1 MSSTKWT
8 DEQRQAIFT
17 KNCNLLVA
25 AGAGAGKTAVLVQRI
40 IEKILDKE
48 EPIDIDKLLVVT
60 FTNAAAAEMR
70 ERIGDAIS
78 KGLDEDPESKVLR
91 KQLTLLNKSNI
102 MTIHSF
108 CLQVI
113 KNNFHTIE
121 IDPNFRICD
130 ETEGILMK
138 QEAMDE
144 LFDEL
149 YEIDNED
156 FIDLVE
162 GYASRKDTR
171 LQEVVLELHRFAKSA
186 PLPYEWLLNIAEEF
200 NVGEEFNFEETLW
213 ADMIMEDMKVL
224 LHGFKNML
232 QQSIDVILNSVGIDY
247 YYEPFKMDLNFI
259 NNLLQKSSFREFRNE
274 IIFYDF
280 PKLPVKRNKD
290 ADKEAKERVKKLRD
304 KVKKKILEFKSI
316 LDSYENEFIRK
327 EFIFLYP
334 SMKTLSNLVILF
346 DKKYEAKK
354 RERDLIDFNDIEHL
368 SLSILTDKDDE
379 GHIIPSDIALDYRKK
394 FAEVLIDEY
403 QDSNLV
409 QEVIM
414 SMVSR
419 IKGYWSFYN
428 GQLVFNEEEINF
440 EEPQVGLDIPNRF
453 MVGDVK
459 QSIYRFRQAKPEI
472 FLDKYNEYSEEEGSK
487 YRKIKLFKNFRSR
500 KEVINGVNYLFKQIM
515 SKTIGEL
522 DYTEKEALTVGASY
536 GEEVK
541 GEPIELCLMD
551 KKYELSEE
559 VLKEY
564 NMDEEEALDNIQLEG
579 RLVAKKIQEVVGNDL
594 EGGLKVFDKKLG
606 EYRRI
611 QYRDIVIL
619 MRATSNWAPVFV
631 EELAKEGI
639 PVFADTNSGYFD
651 TTEIKTIISLLQIID
666 NPLQDIPLLSV
677 LRSPIASFTD
687 DELIDIRMVN
697 KNIAFYECMEII
709 YRLYKNEKLD
719 SYYSFYIEDEDKT
732 NKIVKDM
739 KEELKNKIY
748 SFIEKLNL
756 WRKKSIHIDID
767 EFIWFLYVETGYY
780 GYVGALPAGEQRQ
793 ANLRILFQRAKQ
805 YEKTSYKG
813 LFNFINFI
821 NKLKFSSG
829 DMGSAK
835 ILGENENV
843 VRIMSIHKSKGLE
856 FPVVILSGT
865 GKNFNMTDLNKNIL
879 FHRDLGYG
887 PDYVDI
893 ERRIAY
899 PSLVKNIIK
908 NKIRLETLSEEMRI
922 LYVALTRAREKLII
936 TGLINNVDKTVENWL
951 NLSEEKN
958 KVPEYA
964 VMSGKT
970 YLDWIG
976 PAVIKHKDAV
986 SFREELKMASELCN
1000 IVDDKSK
1007 WKIELWNKKELL
1019 KEKVEENEIEISE
1032 KIKETLMNLEE
1043 SNYKEEIYKRL
1054 SFNYKYD
1061 SASSIPTKLSV
1072 SDVQKQFILDDEEN
1086 TEELFKKVELRKPM
1100 FMEEKKKISPSER
1113 GTIIHLFMQH
1123 LDLKKVEKEEDIRE
1137 QINRLIEKEFITYEQ
1152 SKVIN
1157 PYKILKFCRSELGK
1171 RMINSNNINR
1181 EMPFS
1186 IEIPAVEIYKELDK
1200 EIYIDEKLVIQGIID
1215 CYFEEEEGLVLLDYK
1230 TDYVNDIEE
1239 IKNRYKIQ
1247 IKYYEEALKRIT
1259 GKTVKDKYLYLF
1271 SIDNYIKIH

>member
-1 MSSTKWT
+1 MNNTKWT
-8 DEQRQAIFT
+8 DEQKQAIFT

-25 AGAGAGKTAVLVQRI
+25 AGAGAGKTAVLVERI
-40 IEKILDKE
+40 IQKILDKE

-149 YEIDNED
+149 YEMENED
-156 FIDLVE
+156 FINLVE
-162 GYASRKDTR
+162 SYASRKDTR

-186 PLPYEWLLNIAEEF
+186 PFYEAWLLNMAEEF
-200 NVGEEFNFEETLW
+200 NVGENFNFEETSW

-224 LHGFKNML
+224 LHGFKNMMH
-232 QQSIDVILNSVGIDY
+232 QSIDIILNSQGIDY

-259 NNLLQKSSFREFRNE
+259 NTLLQKSNFKDFRGE
-274 IIFYDF
+274 IINYEF
-280 PKLPVKRNKD
+280 PKLPQKRNKD
-290 ADKEAKERVKKLRD
+290 ADKEAKERVKKSRD
-304 KVKKKILEFKSI
+304 KIKKKIVELKNI
-316 LDSYENEFIRK
+316 LDSYENEFIKK
-327 EFIFLYP
+327 EFMFLYP
-334 SMKTLSNLVILF
+334 SMKALSNLVILF

-368 SLSILTDKDDE
+368 CLSILTDKDEE
-379 GHIIPSDIALDYRKK
+379 GHIIPSNIALDYRRK

-419 IKGYWSFYN
+419 VKGYWNFSN
-428 GQLVFNEEEINF
+428 GQLVFNEEKINL
-440 EEPQVGLDIPNRF
+440 EEPQIGLDTPNRF

-459 QSIYRFRQAKPEI
+459 QSIYRFRQAKPEL
-472 FLDKYNEYSEEEGSK
+472 FLDKYNEYSEEESSK
-487 YRKIKLFKNFRSR
+487 NRKIKLFKNFRSR
-500 KEVINGVNYLFKQIM
+500 EEVINGVNYLFKQIM

-522 DYTEKEALTVGASY
+522 DYTEKEALSVGASY

-551 KKYELSEE
+551 KKYEISEE

-579 RLVAKKIQEVVGNDL
+579 RLVAKKIQEVMGNDL

-611 QYRDIVIL
+611 QYRDVVIL

-651 TTEIKTIISLLQIID
+651 TTEIKTIVSLLQIID

-687 DELIDIRMVN
+687 DDLIDIRMVN

-709 YRLYKNEKLD
+709 YRLYKNENLD
-719 SYYSFYIEDEDKT
+719 SYYSFYVEDEDKV

-739 KEELKNKIY
+739 KEELKNKIC

-756 WRKKSIHIDID
+756 WRKKSVHIDID

-865 GKNFNMTDLNKNIL
+865 GKNFNMIDLNKNIL

-908 NKIRLETLSEEMRI
+908 NKIKLETLSEEMRI

-936 TGLINNVDKTVENWL
+936 TGLINNMDKTVESWL
-951 NLSEEKN
+951 NLSEDKN

-964 VMSGKT
+964 VMNGKT

-976 PAVIKHKDAV
+976 PAVIKHKDAI
-986 SFREELKMASELCN
+986 SFREELNMTSELSN

-1007 WKIELWNKKELL
+1007 WKIELCNKKELL
-1019 KEKVEENEIEISE
+1019 KEKIEEDQDEISE
-1032 KIKETLMNLEE
+1032 KIKETLMNLKE

-1054 SFNYKYD
+1054 SFKYKYD
-1061 SASSIPTKLSV
+1061 NASNIPTKLSV
-1072 SDVQKQFILDDEEN
+1072 SDVKKQFILDEKEN

-1123 LDLKKVEKEEDIRE
+1123 LDLETVENEDSIKE
-1137 QINRLIEKEFITYEQ
+1137 QINRLIDKEFITYEQ

-1157 PYKILKFCRSELGK
+1157 PYKILKFCKSELGQ

-1186 IEIPAVEIYKELDK
+1186 IEIPVLEIYKDLDK
-1200 EIYIDEKLVIQGIID
+1200 EIYKDEKLIIQGIID
-1215 CYFEEEEGLVLLDYK
+1215 CCFEEEDGLVLLDYK
-1230 TDYVNDIEE
+1230 TDYVNDIED

-1247 IKYYEEALKRIT
+1247 IQYYEEALNRIT

-1271 SIDNYIKIH
+1271 SIDNYIKIN

>member
-1 MSSTKWT
+1 MGNTRWT
-8 DEQRQAIFT
+8 EEQRQAIST
-17 KNCNLLVA
+17 KDCNLLVA

-78 KGLDEDPESKVLR
+78 EGLDENPESKVLR

-113 KNNFHTIE
+113 KNNFHTID

-130 ETEGILMK
+130 ETEGVLMR

-144 LFDEL
+144 LFEEL
-149 YEIDNED
+149 YEEDNEQ
-156 FIDLVE
+156 FINLVE
-162 GYASRKDTR
+162 SYASRKDIR
-171 LQEVVLELHRFAKSA
+171 LQEMVFELHRFAKSA
-186 PLPYEWLLNIAEEF
+186 PLPYKWLLNMAEEF
-200 NVGEEFNFEETLW
+200 NVGKEFDFEHTSW
-213 ADMIMEDMKVL
+213 ANMIMEDMKVL
-224 LHGFKNML
+224 LYGFKNIL
-232 QQSIDVILNSVGIDY
+232 EQSIDLILNSIGIDY
-247 YYEPFKMDLNFI
+247 YYEPFKNDLYFI
-259 NNLLQKSSFREFRNE
+259 NDLIKASKFKDFREKV
-274 IIFYDF
+274 IGYDF
-280 PKLPVKRNKD
+280 DKLPAKRNKD
-290 ADKEAKERVKKLRD
+290 ADKEAKEKVKKLRD
-304 KVKKKILEFKSI
+304 KVKKKILELKHI
-316 LDSYENEFIRK
+316 LHSYENEFIK
-327 EFIFLYP
+327 NEFIFLYP
-334 SMKTLSNLVILF
+334 YMKALSDLTILF

-368 SLSILTDKDDE
+368 CLAILTDKDENGD
-379 GHIIPSDIALDYRKK
+379 IIPSDIALDYRKRFK
-394 FAEVLIDEY
+394 EVLIDEY

-419 IKGYWSFYN
+419 VKGHWSFFD

-440 EEPQVGLDIPNRF
+440 HEPQTQENIPNRF

-472 FLDKYNEYSEEEGSK
+472 FLEKYNKYNEEEVSK

-500 KEVINGVNYLFKQIM
+500 EEVINGVNYVFKQIM

-522 DYTEKEALTVGASY
+522 DYTEEEALSVGASY

-551 KKYELSEE
+551 KKYEISEE

-564 NMDEEEALDNIQLEG
+564 NMGEEEALDNIQLEG
-579 RLVAKKIQEVVGNDL
+579 RLVAKKIQEVVGNNL

-606 EYRRI
+606 GYRGV

-687 DELIDIRMVN
+687 DELIDIRMIN

-709 YRLYKNEKLD
+709 YRLDKNLDD
-719 SYYSFYIEDEDKT
+719 SYYNLYVENEEKT
-732 NKIVKDM
+732 NRVLKDM
-739 KEELKNKIY
+739 NDELKNKIC
-748 SFIEKLNL
+748 SFIEKLNS
-756 WRKKSIHIDID
+756 WRKKSIHMDID

-780 GYVGALPAGEQRQ
+780 GYVGALPGGEQRQ
-793 ANLRILFQRAKQ
+793 ANLRILFQRARQ
-805 YEKTSYKG
+805 YEKSSYKG

-865 GKNFNMTDLNKNIL
+865 GKNFNMTDLNKSIL

-887 PDYVDI
+887 PDYVNT

-908 NKIRLETLSEEMRI
+908 NKIKLETLSEEMRI

-936 TGLINNVDKTVENWL
+936 TGLINNIDKTVDNWL
-951 NLSEEKN
+951 SLSEDKN
-958 KVPEYA
+958 SVPEYA
-964 VMSGKT
+964 VISGKT

-976 PAVIKHKDAV
+976 PVIIKHKDAI
-986 SFREELKMASELCN
+986 SFREELDIVSELSN

-1007 WKIELWNKKELL
+1007 WKIQLWNKKELL
-1019 KEKVEENEIEISE
+1019 KEKIEDNEEGISE
-1032 KIKETLMNLEE
+1032 KIKKTLLELEE
-1043 SNYKEEIYKRL
+1043 SNYKEEIYRRL

-1061 SASSIPTKLSV
+1061 SASNIPTKLSV
-1072 SDVQKQFILDDEEN
+1072 SDVKKQFIVDEEDN
-1086 TEELFKKVELRKPM
+1086 TEELFKKVELRTPM
-1100 FMEEKKKISPSER
+1100 FMEGKKKISASER

-1123 LDLKKVEKEEDIRE
+1123 LDLKQVENQQEIKA
-1137 QINRLIEKEFITYEQ
+1137 QIDRLIKREFITYEQ
-1152 SKVIN
+1152 SKVIK
-1157 PYKILKFCRSELGK
+1157 PYKILKFCKSELGK
-1171 RMINSNNINR
+1171 RMIKSNSINR
-1181 EMPFS
+1181 EMAFS
-1186 IEIPAVEIYKELDK
+1186 IEAPPGEIYKELDK
-1200 EIYIDEKLVIQGIID
+1200 EKYKEEKVIIQGIID
-1215 CYFEEEEGLVLLDYK
+1215 CYFEEEDGLVLIDYK
-1230 TDYVNDIEE
+1230 TDYVENIEE
-1239 IKNRYKIQ
+1239 IRNRYKIQ
-1247 IKYYEEALKRIT
+1247 IKYYEEALNKIT
-1259 GKTVKDKYLYLF
+1259 GKSVKDKYLYLF
-1271 SIDNYIKIH
+1271 SIDDYIKIH

>member
-1 MSSTKWT
+1 MSNTKWT

-25 AGAGAGKTAVLVQRI
+25 AGAGAGKTAVLVERI

-78 KGLDEDPESKVLR
+78 KGLDENPESKVLR

-113 KNNFHTIE
+113 KNNFHNIE

-138 QEAMDE
+138 QEAIDE
-144 LFDEL
+144 LFEEL
-149 YEIDNED
+149 YEKEDED

-162 GYASRKDTR
+162 GYASRKDIR
-171 LQEVVLELHRFAKSA
+171 LQEIVLELHRFAKSS
-186 PLPYEWLLNIAEEF
+186 PLPYKWLLNMAEEF
-200 NVGEEFNFEETLW
+200 NVGEDFNFEQTLW

-224 LHGFKNML
+224 LYGFKNML
-232 QQSIDVILNSVGIDY
+232 EQSIDVISNSQGIDY
-247 YYEPFKMDLNFI
+247 YYEPFKMDLDFI
-259 NNLLQKSSFREFRNE
+259 NSLLETASFKEFRSK
-274 IIFYDF
+274 IIVYDF
-280 PKLPVKRNKD
+280 VKLPVKRNKD
-290 ADKEAKERVKKLRD
+290 ADKQAKERVKKLRD
-304 KVKKKILEFKSI
+304 KVKKKIVELKNI
-316 LDSYENEFIRK
+316 LDSYENEFIKK

-334 SMKTLSNLVILF
+334 SMKALSNLVIMF

-368 SLSILTDKDDE
+368 CLSILTDKNQE
-379 GHIIPSDIALDYRKK
+379 GHIIHSDIALDYRKK

-419 IKGYWSFYN
+419 VKGYWSFYK
-428 GQLVFNEEEINF
+428 GQLVFNEEEINL
-440 EEPQVGLDIPNRF
+440 EEPQVGIDIPNRF

-472 FLDKYNEYSEEEGSK
+472 FLDKYNDYSEKDGSK
-487 YRKIKLFKNFRSR
+487 HRKIKLFKNFRSR
-500 KEVINGVNYLFKQIM
+500 EEVINGVNYLFKQIM

-522 DYTEKEALTVGASY
+522 DYKDEEALLVGANY
-536 GEEVK
+536 GEDVK

-551 KKYELSEE
+551 KKYEISKD

-579 RLVAKKIQEVVGNDL
+579 RLVAKKIQQVVGNEL

-687 DELIDIRMVN
+687 DDLIDIRMVN
-697 KNIAFYECMEII
+697 KNINFYECMEII
-709 YRLYKNEKLD
+709 NRLYKDESLD

-732 NKIVKDM
+732 SKIAKNM
-739 KEELKNKIY
+739 KEELKNKIC

-756 WRKKSIHIDID
+756 WREKSIHMDID

-780 GYVGALPAGEQRQ
+780 GYVGALPAGQQRQ

-922 LYVALTRAREKLII
+922 LYVALTRSREKLII
-936 TGLINNVDKTVENWL
+936 TGLINDIDKTVENWL
-951 NLSEEKN
+951 SLSDNKN
-958 KVPEYA
+958 KVPEYH
-964 VMSGKT
+964 VMGGRT

-986 SFREELKMASELCN
+986 SFREELKLASELCN

-1019 KEKVEENEIEISE
+1019 KEKVEEEQIEISE
-1032 KIKETLMNLEE
+1032 KIKKTLMDLEE
-1043 SNYKEEIYKRL
+1043 SDYKEEIYKRL
-1054 SFNYKYD
+1054 SFKYRYD
-1061 SASSIPTKLSV
+1061 SASTIPTKLSV
-1072 SDVQKQFILDDEEN
+1072 SDVKKQFIMDDEEN
-1086 TEELFKKVELRKPM
+1086 TEQVFKKVELRKPT
-1100 FMEEKKKISPSER
+1100 FMEEKKKISASER

-1123 LDLKKVEKEEDIRE
+1123 LDLKKVENQEQIKE
-1137 QINRLIEKEFITYEQ
+1137 QINMLIDKEFITYEQ
-1152 SKVIN
+1152 SQVIK
-1157 PYKILKFCRSELGK
+1157 PYKILKFCKSELGE
-1171 RMINSNNINR
+1171 RMIKSNSISR
-1181 EMPFS
+1181 EVPFS
-1186 IEIPAVEIYKELDK
+1186 IEIPAVEIYGDLDK
-1200 EIYIDEKLVIQGIID
+1200 EIYKDEKLIIQGIID
-1215 CYFEEEEGLVLLDYK
+1215 CYFEEDEGLVLLDYK
-1230 TDYVNDIEE
+1230 TDYVNNMEE
-1239 IKNRYKIQ
+1239 IENRYKIQ
-1247 IKYYEEALKRIT
+1247 IKYYEEALKKIT
-1259 GKTVKDKYLYLF
+1259 GKNVKDKYLYLF
-1271 SIDNYIKIH
+1271 SIDNYVKIN

>member
-1 MSSTKWT
+1 MNNTKWT
-8 DEQRQAIFT
+8 DEQKQAIFT

-25 AGAGAGKTAVLVQRI
+25 AGAGAGKTAVLVERI
-40 IEKILDKE
+40 IQKILDKE
-48 EPIDIDKLLVVT
+48 RPIDIDKLLVVT

-149 YEIDNED
+149 YEMENED
-156 FIDLVE
+156 FINLVE
-162 GYASRKDTR
+162 SYASRKDTR

-186 PLPYEWLLNIAEEF
+186 PFYEAWLLNMAEEF
-200 NVGEEFNFEETLW
+200 NVGKDFDFEETPW

-224 LHGFKNML
+224 LKGFKNML
-232 QQSIDVILNSVGIDY
+232 HQSIDIILNSEGIDY
-247 YYEPFKMDLNFI
+247 YYETFKMDLNFI
-259 NNLLQKSSFREFRNE
+259 NSLLQKSNFKDFRGE
-274 IIFYDF
+274 IIKYEF
-280 PKLPVKRNKD
+280 PKLPQKRNKD
-290 ADKEAKERVKKLRD
+290 ADKEAKERVKKSRD
-304 KVKKKILEFKSI
+304 KIKKKIVELKNI
-316 LDSYENEFIRK
+316 LDSYENEFIKK
-327 EFIFLYP
+327 EFMFLYP
-334 SMKTLSNLVILF
+334 SMKALSNLVILF

-368 SLSILTDKDDE
+368 SLSILTDKDKED
-379 GHIIPSDIALDYRKK
+379 HIIPSNIALDYRRK

-419 IKGYWSFYN
+419 VKGYWSFSN
-428 GQLVFNEEEINF
+428 GQLVFDEEKINL
-440 EEPQVGLDIPNRF
+440 EEPQIGLDIPNRF

-459 QSIYRFRQAKPEI
+459 QSIYRFRQAKPEL
-472 FLDKYNEYSEEEGSK
+472 FLDKYNEYSEEEASK
-487 YRKIKLFKNFRSR
+487 NRKIKLFKNFRSR
-500 KEVINGVNYLFKQIM
+500 EEVINGVNYLFKQIM

-522 DYTEKEALTVGASY
+522 DYTEKEALSVGASY

-551 KKYELSEE
+551 KKYEISEE

-579 RLVAKKIQEVVGNDL
+579 RLVAKKIQEVMGNDL

-611 QYRDIVIL
+611 QYRDVVIL

-651 TTEIKTIISLLQIID
+651 TTEIKTIVSLLQIID

-687 DELIDIRMVN
+687 DDLIDIRIVN

-709 YRLYKNEKLD
+709 YRLYKNENLD
-719 SYYSFYIEDEDKT
+719 SYYSFYVEDEDKI

-739 KEELKNKIY
+739 KEELKNKIC

-756 WRKKSIHIDID
+756 WRKKSVHIDID

-908 NKIRLETLSEEMRI
+908 NKIKLETLSEEMRI

-936 TGLINNVDKTVENWL
+936 TGLINNMDKTVESWL
-951 NLSEEKN
+951 NLSEDKN

-964 VMSGKT
+964 VMNGKT

-976 PAVIKHKDAV
+976 PAVIKHKDAI
-986 SFREELKMASELCN
+986 SFREELNMTSELSN

-1007 WKIELWNKKELL
+1007 WKIELCNKKELL
-1019 KEKVEENEIEISE
+1019 KEKIEDDQEEISE

-1054 SFNYKYD
+1054 SFKYKYD
-1061 SASSIPTKLSV
+1061 NASNIPTKLSV
-1072 SDVQKQFILDDEEN
+1072 SDVKKQFVLDEKEN

-1123 LDLKKVEKEEDIRE
+1123 LDLKSVENEDSIKE
-1137 QINRLIEKEFITYEQ
+1137 QINRLIDKEFITYEQ

-1157 PYKILKFCRSELGK
+1157 PYKILKFCKSELGQ

-1186 IEIPAVEIYKELDK
+1186 IEIPVLEIYKDLDK
-1200 EIYIDEKLVIQGIID
+1200 EIYKDEKLIIQGIID
-1215 CYFEEEEGLVLLDYK
+1215 CCFEEEDGLVLLDYK
-1230 TDYVNDIEE
+1230 TDYVNDIED

-1247 IKYYEEALKRIT
+1247 IQYYEEALNRIT
-1259 GKTVKDKYLYLF
+1259 GKSVKDKYLYLF
-1271 SIDNYIKIH
+1271 SIDNYIKIN

>member
-78 KGLDEDPESKVLR
+78 KGLDEEPESKVLR

-149 YEIDNED
+149 YEIENED
-156 FIDLVE
+156 FINLVE
-162 GYASRKDTR
+162 SYASRKDTR

-186 PLPYEWLLNIAEEF
+186 PLPYDWLLNMAEEF

-232 QQSIDVILNSVGIDY
+232 QQSIEVILNSEGIDY

-259 NNLLQKSSFREFRNE
+259 NNLLQKSSFKEFRNE
-274 IIFYDF
+274 IIVYDF

-290 ADKEAKERVKKLRD
+290 ANKEAKERVKKLRD
-304 KVKKKILEFKSI
+304 KVKKKIVELKNI

-334 SMKTLSNLVILF
+334 SMKALSNLVILF

-354 RERDLIDFNDIEHL
+354 RERDLIDFNDIEHVC
-368 SLSILTDKDDE
+368 LSILTDKTDE
-379 GHIIPSDIALDYRKK
+379 GHIIPSNIALDYRKK

-419 IKGYWSFYN
+419 VKGYWSFYN
-428 GQLVFNEEEINF
+428 SQLVFNEEEINF

-472 FLDKYNEYSEEEGSK
+472 FLDKYNQYSEEEGSK

-500 KEVINGVNYLFKQIM
+500 EEVINGVNYLFKQIM

-551 KKYELSEE
+551 KKYEISEE

-579 RLVAKKIQEVVGNDL
+579 RLVAKKIQEVIGNNL

-687 DELIDIRMVN
+687 DDLIDIRMVN

-719 SYYSFYIEDEDKT
+719 SYYSFYVEDEDKI

-739 KEELKNKIY
+739 KEELKNKIC

-908 NKIRLETLSEEMRI
+908 NKIRLETLSEEIRI

-936 TGLINNVDKTVENWL
+936 TGLINNVDKTVENWF

-986 SFREELKMASELCN
+986 SFREELKMTSELSN

-1019 KEKVEENEIEISE
+1019 KEKVEEDEVEISE
-1032 KIKETLMNLEE
+1032 KIKETLMDLEE

-1054 SFNYKYD
+1054 SFKYKYD
-1061 SASSIPTKLSV
+1061 NASNIPTKLSV
-1072 SDVQKQFILDDEEN
+1072 SDVKKQFILDNEEN

-1123 LDLKKVEKEEDIRE
+1123 LDLKKVENEDSIKE

-1186 IEIPAVEIYKELDK
+1186 IEISVLEIYKDLDK
-1200 EIYIDEKLVIQGIID
+1200 EIYKDEKLIIQGIID

-1271 SIDNYIKIH
+1271 SIDNYIKIN

>member
-149 YEIDNED
+149 YEIENED
-156 FIDLVE
+156 FINLVE
-162 GYASRKDTR
+162 SYASRKDTR

-186 PLPYEWLLNIAEEF
+186 PLPYDWVLNMAEEF
-200 NVGEEFNFEETLW
+200 NVEEEFNFEETLW

-232 QQSIDVILNSVGIDY
+232 QQSIDVILNSEGIDY

-259 NNLLQKSSFREFRNE
+259 NNLLQKSSFKEFRNE
-274 IIFYDF
+274 IIVYDF

-304 KVKKKILEFKSI
+304 KVKKKIVELKNI

-334 SMKTLSNLVILF
+334 SMKALSNLVILF

-368 SLSILTDKDDE
+368 CLSILTDKTDE
-379 GHIIPSDIALDYRKK
+379 GHIIPSNIALDYRKK

-419 IKGYWSFYN
+419 VKGYWSFSN
-428 GQLVFNEEEINF
+428 SQLVFNEEEINF

-472 FLDKYNEYSEEEGSK
+472 FLDKYNQYSEEEGSK

-500 KEVINGVNYLFKQIM
+500 EEVINGVNYLFKQIM

-541 GEPIELCLMD
+541 GESIELCLMD

-564 NMDEEEALDNIQLEG
+564 NIDEEEALDNIQLEG
-579 RLVAKKIQEVVGNDL
+579 RLVAKKIQEVIGNNL

-697 KNIAFYECMEII
+697 KSIAFYECMEII

-719 SYYSFYIEDEDKT
+719 SYYSFYVEDEDKI
-732 NKIVKDM
+732 NKIVKVM
-739 KEELKNKIY
+739 KEELKNKICG
-748 SFIEKLNL
+748 FIEKLNL

-976 PAVIKHKDAV
+976 PAVIKHKDAI

-1000 IVDDKSK
+1000 MVDDNSK
-1007 WKIELWNKKELL
+1007 WKIELCNKKELL

-1032 KIKETLMNLEE
+1032 KIKETLMKLEE
-1043 SNYKEEIYKRL
+1043 SSYKEEIYKRL

-1061 SASSIPTKLSV
+1061 SASNIPTKLSV
-1072 SDVQKQFILDDEEN
+1072 SDVKKQFILDDEEN

-1123 LDLKKVEKEEDIRE
+1123 LDLKKVEKEEDIKE

-1171 RMINSNNINR
+1171 RMVNSNNINR

-1200 EIYIDEKLVIQGIID
+1200 EIYKDEKLMIQGIID
-1215 CYFEEEEGLVLLDYK
+1215 CYFEEEEGLV
-1230 TDYVNDIEE
+1230 
-1239 IKNRYKIQ
+1239 
-1247 IKYYEEALKRIT
+1247 
-1259 GKTVKDKYLYLF
+1259 
-1271 SIDNYIKIH
+1271 